1 MNKQMLVNSTLMWSP
16 SRTAIRRMR
25 KDNPTNPTRPLSIDQ
40 RAEDGGASSLSND
53 IDCRITRL
61 DAIARVCEIDQDYPK
76 QEPDISQVAVM
87 DFPWHSGKVLEQL
100 NHQRQQDLLCDCT
113 FVVDGVD
120 FKAHK
125 AVLAACSTYF
135 HALFLDQ
142 KDVVHLDISN
152 AAGLGQILE
161 FMYTAKLTLNPQ
173 NVEDVL
179 AVATFLQMQE
189 LVNACSAYKSLT
201 GPSVINNA
209 VSCPS
214 EQHEK
219 LVKED
224 SDASIEHQDSH
235 VSPQSDGPE
244 ADEAPSSSVTS
255 EEQQAR
261 CSTTEK
267 QSVGSQR
274 AGVRVGRP
282 NKLSQNSKPKEQEES
297 STKDAMEYQDDLSD
311 ADYTPKIS
319 QRAVTTRSCVSTR
332 RSKSK
337 SITRCVSTSDD
348 GSVETSSKT
357 TTEENVREEQE
368 QEEEAEEEEEH
379 TEQEDEGEM
388 DVDDAAAGVTDE
400 GDGKCLRSGVI
411 AERSE
416 SRSYGSIT
424 HKCEDCGKKFTHTGN
439 FKRHMRIHTGEKPFC
454 CRDCNKAFS
463 DPAACKAHEKTHSP
477 VKPYCCSTCGKSYR
491 QISLLNLH
499 RKRHTGEARYSCDEC
514 GKLFTTSGNLK
525 RHQLVHSGKKP
536 YHCDYCDRAFSD
548 PTAKMRHLEI
558 HDTDKGHK
566 CPQCDKKFNQIGN
579 LKAHMK
585 IHIADGPLK
594 CKECGKQFTTSGNL
608 KRHLRVHSGEK
619 PFVCMHCQRAFAD
632 PGALQRHVRIH
643 TGEKPCLCL
652 ICGKGFTQASSLIA
666 HVRQHTGEKPYVCD
680 RCGKRFVQSSQ
691 LANHIRHHDN
701 IRPHKCQTCNKAFV
715 NVGDLSKH
723 IIIHTGEKPYLCDK
737 CGRGFN
743 RVDNLRSHVKTVH
756 QGKAGMKR
764 LVVTDEENEEDKL
777 LPATASVNELDENE
791 VNIVTV
797 TTDDI
802 VTLATEALAANTVAQ
817 LTVVPVATSV
827 SADETEALK
836 AEITKAVEKV
846 QEADPNTQILYACD
860 SCGDKFLDA
869 SSLAQHVRIHTAQAL
884 VMFQA
889 DSDFYQQ
896 YEAADGTWQTTEQVI
911 QGEELLFR
919 REGEEEANDGTQ
931 DEEAHNVPQTEEE
944 EEEAESQAET
954 EGEDVQICESE
965 PQ

>member
-1 MNKQMLVNSTLMWSP
+1 
-16 SRTAIRRMR
+16 
-25 KDNPTNPTRPLSIDQ
+25 
-40 RAEDGGASSLSND
+40 
-53 IDCRITRL
+53 
-61 DAIARVCEIDQDYPK
+61 
-76 QEPDISQVAVM
+76 M
-87 DFPWHSGKVLEQL
+87 DFPCHSGKVLEQL

-189 LVNACSAYKSLT
+189 IVDACSVYKSLA
-201 GPSVINNA
+201 GPPVLNNG
-209 VSCPS
+209 VSGPT
-214 EQHEK
+214 EQNRK
-219 LVKED
+219 LIKED
-224 SDASIEHQDSH
+224 DNGSVEQQDSH
-235 VSPQSDGPE
+235 VSAQSSVPE
-244 ADEAPSSSVTS
+244 GDEAPCSSETP
-255 EEQQAR
+255 EEQRAS
-261 CSTTEK
+261 CSATEG
-267 QSVGSQR
+267 QSTGAESVGIRPQKRSQHT
-274 AGVRVGRP
+274 
-282 NKLSQNSKPKEQEES
+282 KLTEEEKEEEEEQEGS
-297 STKDAMEYQDDLSD
+297 ATKDLMEYQDDLSD
-311 ADYTPKIS
+311 ADYRPKIS
-319 QRAVTTRSCVSTR
+319 QRAAIRRSHVSTR

-337 SITRCVSTSDD
+337 SITRHVSTPDD
-348 GSVETSSKT
+348 SSEESLSKA
-357 TTEENVREEQE
+357 TTEENIREELD
-368 QEEEAEEEEEH
+368 QEEEFDEEEEQTDQDDE
-379 TEQEDEGEM
+379 EGEM
-388 DVDDAAAGVTDE
+388 DVDDATAEATDE
-400 GDGKCLRSGVI
+400 GEGKCLRSGVM

-416 SRSYGSIT
+416 SRSYGSVT

-439 FKRHMRIHTGEKPFC
+439 FKRHMRIHTGEKPFS

-499 RKRHTGEARYSCDEC
+499 RKRHTGEARYSCEEC

-525 RHQLVHSGKKP
+525 RHQLVHSGEKP
-536 YHCDYCDRAFSD
+536 YHCEYCERTFSD

-756 QGKAGMKR
+756 QGRAGMKR
-764 LVVTDEENEEDKL
+764 LVTSEDDNEEDKL
-777 LPATASVNELDENE
+777 LPATASMSELDENE

-817 LTVVPVATSV
+817 LTVVPVTTSV

-860 SCGDKFLDA
+860 SCGEKFLDA
-869 SSLAQHVRIHTAQAL
+869 TSLAQHVRIHTAQAL

-896 YEAADGTWQTTEQVI
+896 YEAADGTWQTTEHVI
-911 QGEELLFR
+911 QGEEILFR
-919 REGEEEANDGTQ
+919 REGEEEVNDGTQ
-931 DEEAHNVPQTEEE
+931 GEEARPEHQPEEE
-944 EEEAESQAET
+944 EEETESQSET
-954 EGEDVQICESE
+954 AQEDVQICES
-965 PQ
+965 QAQ

>member
-1 MNKQMLVNSTLMWSP
+1 
-16 SRTAIRRMR
+16 
-25 KDNPTNPTRPLSIDQ
+25 
-40 RAEDGGASSLSND
+40 
-53 IDCRITRL
+53 
-61 DAIARVCEIDQDYPK
+61 
-76 QEPDISQVAVM
+76 M
-87 DFPWHSGKVLEQL
+87 DFPWHSGNVLEQL
-100 NHQRQQDLLCDCT
+100 NHQRELGLLCDCT

-135 HALFLDQ
+135 HTLFLDQ

-152 AAGLGQILE
+152 AAGLGQVLE

-189 LVNACSAYKSLT
+189 IINACSAFKT
-201 GPSVINNA
+201 IAVPSVSNNGESGQ
-209 VSCPS
+209 V
-214 EQHEK
+214 EHQK
-219 LVKED
+219 LVKNEN
-224 SDASIEHQDSH
+224 ASLIKQSSH
-235 VSPQSDGPE
+235 GVMQSGGPE
-244 ADEAPSSSVTS
+244 ADEAPSSKNT

-261 CSTTEK
+261 CSTTES
-267 QSVGSQR
+267 QSTETKNGTK
-274 AGVRVGRP
+274 AG
-282 NKLSQNSKPKEQEES
+282 KPKVAQQPRQKKSEDALIKRETEKES
-297 STKDAMEYQDDLSD
+297 ASKETMEYQDDLSD
-311 ADYTPKIS
+311 ADYSPKLS
-319 QRAVTTRSCVSTR
+319 QRTAARRSSMR
-332 RSKSK
+332 KSKSK
-337 SITRCVSTSDD
+337 YAAHRISPQETDNGEEELLSPISEESEPMSKEQVEEEVGDEEETEDPMEDDDD
-348 GSVETSSKT
+348 GAV
-357 TTEENVREEQE
+357 V
-368 QEEEAEEEEEH
+368 AM
-379 TEQEDEGEM
+379 DEGE
-388 DVDDAAAGVTDE
+388 
-400 GDGKCLRSGVI
+400 GKSLRSGAI

-416 SRSYGSIT
+416 SRPYSSII

-439 FKRHMRIHTGEKPFC
+439 FRRHIRIHTGEKPFT

-477 VKPYCCSTCGKSYR
+477 LRPYSCSTCGKSYR

-499 RKRHTGEARYSCDEC
+499 KKRHTGEARYTCDEC

-525 RHQLVHSGKKP
+525 RHQLVHSGDKP
-536 YHCDYCDRAFSD
+536 YHCDYCNRAFSD
-548 PTAKMRHLEI
+548 PTAKMRHLET

-585 IHIADGPLK
+585 IHITDGPLK

-643 TGEKPCLCL
+643 TGEKPCLCM

-701 IRPHKCQTCNKAFV
+701 IRPHKCHTCNKAFV

-764 LVVTDEENEEDKL
+764 LVMEEDDAGEDKL
-777 LPATASVNELDENE
+777 LPSSASASELDENE

-802 VTLATEALAANTVAQ
+802 VTLATEALAGSAVAQ
-817 LTVVPVATSV
+817 LTVLPVAASV
-827 SADETEALK
+827 CADETEALK

-896 YEAADGTWQTTEQVI
+896 YEAAEGTWQTTEHVI
-911 QGEELLFR
+911 QGGELLFR
-919 REGEEEANDGTQ
+919 REAEEDASQGEMAHPEHQSEDAEGEESQTNV
-931 DEEAHNVPQTEEE
+931 EEGIVQIS
-944 EEEAESQAET
+944 ESQA
-954 EGEDVQICESE
+954 
-965 PQ
+965 

>member
-1 MNKQMLVNSTLMWSP
+1 M
-16 SRTAIRRMR
+16 RTDELLTTA
-25 KDNPTNPTRPLSIDQ
+25 RPLSIDQ
-40 RAEDGGASSLSND
+40 RAGDGGVWSPRAD
-53 IDCRITRL
+53 TDRR
-61 DAIARVCEIDQDYPK
+61 IARSNGIARSGELTEALLSGVR
-76 QEPDISQVAVM
+76 SAVHCAM
-87 DFPWHSGKVLEQL
+87 
-100 NHQRQQDLLCDCT
+100 
-113 FVVDGVD
+113 DGVD

-125 AVLAACSTYF
+125 AVLAACSAYF
-135 HALFLDQ
+135 HTLFLDQ

-152 AAGLGQILE
+152 AAGLGQVLE

-189 LVNACSAYKSLT
+189 IVNACSAYKSLA
-201 GPSVINNA
+201 GPSTSN
-209 VSCPS
+209 SGQDEGHQS
-214 EQHEK
+214 
-219 LVKED
+219 LVKKD
-224 SDASIEHQDSH
+224 DVASVDGQDRD
-235 VSPQSDGPE
+235 VSAENGVPE
-244 ADEAPSSSVTS
+244 ADEAPSSSETTES
-255 EEQQAR
+255 QQAT
-261 CSTTEK
+261 CSTTER
-267 QSVGSQR
+267 QSTEAQQSGS
-274 AGVRVGRP
+274 RVGRP
-282 NKLSQNSKPKEQEES
+282 LKLGQYTRQKKAEVPVTKTDTEES
-297 STKDAMEYQDDLSD
+297 ATKEVMEYQDDPSD
-311 ADYTPKIS
+311 ADYTPKFS
-319 QRAVTTRSCVSTR
+319 QRLSARRSYVSTR

-337 SITRCVSTSDD
+337 YAAEILSTQND
-348 GSVETSSKT
+348 TSSEEGISKPA
-357 TTEENVREEQE
+357 TEENMTEE
-368 QEEEAEEEEEH
+368 QEEEEETGGEEQPLDEDDGQM
-379 TEQEDEGEM
+379 EAEDEGTSGS
-388 DVDDAAAGVTDE
+388 VDGEE
-400 GDGKCLRSGVI
+400 GKYVRSGAM

-416 SRSYGSIT
+416 SRAYGSVT

-439 FKRHMRIHTGEKPFC
+439 FKRHMRIHTGEKPFT

-477 VKPYCCSTCGKSYR
+477 LKPYCCSTCGKSYR

-499 RKRHTGEARYSCDEC
+499 RKRHTGEARYSCDDC

-525 RHQLVHSGKKP
+525 RHQLVHTGEKP
-536 YHCDYCDRAFSD
+536 YHCEYCERAFSD
-548 PTAKMRHLEI
+548 PTAKMRHLET

-566 CPQCDKKFNQIGN
+566 CPQCDRKFNQLGN

-701 IRPHKCQTCNKAFV
+701 IRPHKCHTCNKAFV

-723 IIIHTGEKPYLCDK
+723 IIIHTGEKPFLCDK

-764 LVVTDEENEEDKL
+764 LVVAEDDGEDKL
-777 LPATASVNELDENE
+777 LTASASASELDDNE

-802 VTLATEALAANTVAQ
+802 VTLATEALAASAVAQ
-817 LTVVPVATSV
+817 LTVVPVAASV

-860 SCGDKFLDA
+860 SCGEKFLDA

-896 YEAADGTWQTTEQVI
+896 YAADGTWQATEQVI
-911 QGEELLFR
+911 QGGELLFR
-919 REGEEEANDGTQ
+919 TREGEEEADGSQSEIAQTEEG
-931 DEEAHNVPQTEEE
+931 DEQAEPQTEDGT
-944 EEEAESQAET
+944 ET
-954 EGEDVQICESE
+954 VQICET
-965 PQ
+965 QTQ

>member
-1 MNKQMLVNSTLMWSP
+1 MNMLGQVSPAPFSHCFRTLL
-16 SRTAIRRMR
+16 SRGKPAAAA
-25 KDNPTNPTRPLSIDQ
+25 P
-40 RAEDGGASSLSND
+40 
-53 IDCRITRL
+53 
-61 DAIARVCEIDQDYPK
+61 
-76 QEPDISQVAVM
+76 VM

-100 NHQRQQDLLCDCT
+100 NHQRQLGLLCDCT

-125 AVLAACSTYF
+125 AVLAACSAYF
-135 HALFLDQ
+135 HTLFLDQ

-152 AAGLGQILE
+152 AAGLGQVLE
-161 FMYTAKLTLNPQ
+161 FMYTAKLTLTPQ

-189 LVNACSAYKSLT
+189 IVNACSAYKSLA
-201 GPSVINNA
+201 GPLTSNSDPVEGHQSVTKKDEA
-209 VSCPS
+209 
-214 EQHEK
+214 
-219 LVKED
+219 
-224 SDASIEHQDSH
+224 ASIEGQVRDAS
-235 VSPQSDGPE
+235 VENNVPE
-244 ADEAPSSSVTS
+244 ADEAPSSSETT
-255 EEQQAR
+255 EGQQAT
-261 CSTTEK
+261 CSTTER
-267 QSVGSQR
+267 QSTGAQQSGTR
-274 AGVRVGRP
+274 TGRP
-282 NKLSQNSKPKEQEES
+282 LKLGQYARQKKAEVLVTKTDTEEES
-297 STKDAMEYQDDLSD
+297 ATKEVMEYQDDPSD
-311 ADYTPKIS
+311 ADYMPKFP
-319 QRAVTTRSCVSTR
+319 QRAAARRSYVSTR
-332 RSKSK
+332 RRKTKHAAQISSTQNDDADDDDDSCEGGVSKPA
-337 SITRCVSTSDD
+337 
-348 GSVETSSKT
+348 
-357 TTEENVREEQE
+357 TEENMTEE
-368 QEEEAEEEEEH
+368 QEEEQEEEEEEVSEE
-379 TEQEDEGEM
+379 EQHLEDDDEQMEAEDEETSGSVDGE
-388 DVDDAAAGVTDE
+388 E
-400 GDGKCLRSGVI
+400 GKCMRSVSM

-416 SRSYGSIT
+416 SRAYGSVT

-439 FKRHMRIHTGEKPFC
+439 FKRHMRIHTGEKPFT

-477 VKPYCCSTCGKSYR
+477 LKPYCCSTCGKSYR

-499 RKRHTGEARYSCDEC
+499 RKRHTGEARYSCDDC

-525 RHQLVHSGKKP
+525 RHQLVHTGEKP
-536 YHCDYCDRAFSD
+536 YHCEYCERAFSD
-548 PTAKMRHLEI
+548 PTAKMRHLET

-566 CPQCDKKFNQIGN
+566 CSHCDKKFNQIGN

-585 IHIADGPLK
+585 IHITDGPLK

-701 IRPHKCQTCNKAFV
+701 IRPHKCHTCNKAFV

-723 IIIHTGEKPYLCDK
+723 IIIHTGEKPFLCDK

-764 LVVTDEENEEDKL
+764 LVVAEDDGDDKL
-777 LPATASVNELDENE
+777 LTASASASELDDNE

-802 VTLATEALAANTVAQ
+802 VTLATEALAASAVAQ
-817 LTVVPVATSV
+817 LTDPDISLYLPDPVVPVAASV

-860 SCGDKFLDA
+860 SCGEKFLDA

-896 YEAADGTWQTTEQVI
+896 YTADGTWQATEQVI
-911 QGEELLFR
+911 QGGELLFR
-919 REGEEEANDGTQ
+919 TREGEEEVGDDGHSEIAQSEVQT
-931 DEEAHNVPQTEEE
+931 EEGEEQVEPQTE
-944 EEEAESQAET
+944 AGTET
-954 EGEDVQICESE
+954 VQICES
-965 PQ
+965 QTQ